1 VDGVVL
7 DISGDDI
14 EGRKTSDP
22 WKHCYLPIEARGG
35 GAGRD
40 LVEVT
45 YRRQPPAPK
54 DAPFRQRL
62 SWTGSL
68 RRAGKVLAS
77 FQSRMD

>member
-1 VDGVVL
+1 MALSSTFPAMTSRAARPAIPGSIVICPSKHAVEVRVG
-7 DISGDDI
+7 DIF
-14 EGRKTSDP
+14 
-22 WKHCYLPIEARGG
+22 
-35 GAGRD
+35 
-40 LVEVT
+40 EVT